1 MREKLKKVVGNYET
15 TRTQTGHEYSAK
27 NHGGMYMRRRINVAN
42 GYLVAGNEEWKTTGN
57 LAGVN
62 SRNRSLTDN

>member
-1 MREKLKKVVGNYET
+1 MREKLKKVVGNYEN
-15 TRTQTGHEYSAK
+15 TRTQTGHEHSTK
-27 NHGGMYMRRRINVAN
+27 NHGGMYMRCRINVVN

-57 LAGVN
+57 RAGVN